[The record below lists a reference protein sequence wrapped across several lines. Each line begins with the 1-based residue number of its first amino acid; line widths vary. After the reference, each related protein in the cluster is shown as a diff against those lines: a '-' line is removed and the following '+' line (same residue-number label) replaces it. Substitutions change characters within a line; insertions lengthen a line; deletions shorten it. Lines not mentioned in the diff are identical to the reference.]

1 MRAWPGYVPYSASK
15 AAVISLTQG
24 FAKTLAPEVTV
35 NAIAPGPMLPPA
47 GATKEQGEA
56 AVATTLLKRWGD
68 PQDIADAVVYLAGA
82 PYVTGVVLP
91 VDGGRSI
98 V

>member
-1 MRAWPGYVPYSASK
+1 M
-15 AAVISLTQG
+15 ISLTQG

-35 NAIAPGPMLPPA
+35 NAIAPGPDAPA
-47 GATKEQGEA
+47 GRRDEGAGRGGGRDHPAEALGRPAATSRTQSC
-56 AVATTLLKRWGD
+56 TW
-68 PQDIADAVVYLAGA
+68 PGA